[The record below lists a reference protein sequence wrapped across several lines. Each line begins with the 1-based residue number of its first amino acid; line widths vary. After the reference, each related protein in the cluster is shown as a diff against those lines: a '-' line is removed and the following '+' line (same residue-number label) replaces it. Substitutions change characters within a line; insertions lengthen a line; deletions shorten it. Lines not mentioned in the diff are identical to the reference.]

1 MLFRSSKS
9 DDFLKGIEVYEIE
22 GTEFNC
28 SDNVVEEEMF
38 NKDLIKVIIDLC
50 MEVEN
55 GSAEDKK
62 QRQWTIKD
70 IVKEYYQ

>member
-1 MLFRSSKS
+1 
-9 DDFLKGIEVYEIE
+9 
-22 GTEFNC
+22 
-28 SDNVVEEEMF
+28 MF